1 MYPTGI
7 FDKLRWSLPW
17 LARYP
22 AWRARELSRRIS
34 APRGVSH
41 LIFTVANHFEPG
53 LGREAIERLER
64 WCTLARATGQAVRD
78 HDGTPFRHTNFFPA
92 EQYERPL
99 LDMLA
104 ALQSEGLG
112 EVEIHLHHG
121 VERPDTAAN
130 TRRQLA
136 EFRDVLAEEHKCL
149 SRQAGNAMPMYA
161 FVHGNWA
168 LANSAGGRYCGVDEE
183 MQILA
188 NTGCYADFTLPS
200 APDQSQ
206 VPRINAIYQ
215 CGHPL
220 TEARP
225 HRSGANLKVGD
236 RPTLPIIFT
245 GPLVFDWTRRKHG
258 VPVPR
263 IDDGALAA
271 NYPLSMNRLARW
283 RGAHIGVKGRP
294 DWVFI
299 KLYCHGFF
307 EWDQGEM
314 LGEPLRRFM
323 HEALE
328 QAERSGEFK
337 LHFATAREAYNMTM
351 AAVDGHAGEP
361 GRYRDYQLRQIMQPA
376 PADED
381 SNAPAKQLVTA

>member
-1 MYPTGI
+1 MYPTAI

-17 LARYP
+17 LVRYP
-22 AWRARELSRRIS
+22 FWRAQELSRRVG
-34 APRGVSH
+34 AQPPVTH
-41 LIFTVANHFEPG
+41 LIFIVANHFEPG
-53 LGREAIERLER
+53 LGPEALARLER
-64 WCTLARATGQAVRD
+64 WCHLARATGDAVRD
-78 HDGTPFRHTNFFPA
+78 HDGTRFRHTNFFPA

-104 ALQSEGLG
+104 GLQGEGLG

-121 VERPDTAAN
+121 VEQPDTAEN
-130 TRRQLA
+130 TRRMLTN
-136 EFRDVLAEEHKCL
+136 FRDVLAEEHKCL
-149 SRQAGNAMPMYA
+149 ARQPGSPTPLYA

-188 NTGCYADFTLPS
+188 ETGCYADFTLPS

-215 CGHPL
+215 CGRPL

-236 RPTLPIIFT
+236 KPTTPVIFT

-258 VPVPR
+258 LPVPR

-271 NYPLSMNRLARW
+271 NYPLSMGRLARW
-283 RGAHIGVKGRP
+283 RNAHIGIAGRP

-323 HEALE
+323 GEAME
-328 QAERSGEFK
+328 QAERTGQFK
-337 LHFATAREAYNMTM
+337 LHFATAREAYNMAL
-351 AAVDGHAGEP
+351 AAVDGQAGAP
-361 GRYRDYQLRQIMQPA
+361 GLYRDYRLRQIMQAATEPSGTHR
-376 PADED
+376 E
-381 SNAPAKQLVTA
+381 QLVTA

>member
-22 AWRARELSRRIS
+22 AWRARELSRRMS
-34 APRGVSH
+34 EPRGVSH
-41 LIFTVANHFEPG
+41 LIFMVANHFEPG
-53 LGREAIERLER
+53 LGREASERLER
-64 WCTLARATGQAVRD
+64 WCTLARTTGQAVRD

-188 NTGCYADFTLPS
+188 ATGCYADFTLPS

-258 VPVPR
+258 LPVPR

-328 QAERSGEFK
+328 QGERSGEFK
-337 LHFATAREAYNMTM
+337 LHFATAREVYNMTM

-361 GRYRDYQLRQIMQPA
+361 GRYRDYRLRQIMQPA